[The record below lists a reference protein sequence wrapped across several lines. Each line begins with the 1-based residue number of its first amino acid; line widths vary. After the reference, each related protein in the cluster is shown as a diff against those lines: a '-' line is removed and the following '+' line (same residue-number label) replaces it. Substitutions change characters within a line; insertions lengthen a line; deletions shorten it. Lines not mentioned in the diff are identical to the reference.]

1 MAAQQEKELQSLF
14 DENDILRAQGQGSVV
29 DHTEDIAERLQ
40 EKLDERDHVDEKEP
54 IEEET
59 TEEIIENV
67 EDAAETVENAEE
79 AIEEIEAT
87 ETEE

>member
-1 MAAQQEKELQSLF
+1 MTRRY
-14 DENDILRAQGQGSVV
+14 LRAQGQGSVV

-59 TEEIIENV
+59 TEEIPIRKG
-67 EDAAETVENAEE
+67 T
-79 AIEEIEAT
+79 T
-87 ETEE
+87 

>member
-1 MAAQQEKELQSLF
+1 M
-14 DENDILRAQGQGSVV
+14 RAQGQGSVV

-59 TEEIIENV
+59 TEEILSEK
-67 EDAAETVENAEE
+67 ERLEE
-79 AIEEIEAT
+79 EE
-87 ETEE
+87 ETE